1 MPVQVRQGLPP
12 TLLSLSPRDCYDPL
26 ILSLPAG
33 TVIDQKYEIENRLG
47 AGGMGEVYCARHITL
62 EHRVAIKVLRVDQ
75 LGEEEIQ
82 RFFTEARSLARLDN
96 DHVIRI
102 SDFGRL
108 PDTSPY
114 AVMELL
120 VGEDFEALNKQK
132 RARSIPEA
140 VDLFL
145 QACVGLAAAHRAG
158 IVHRDIKPANL
169 FVAQRSD
176 GSKIVKILDFGL
188 AKSTV
193 SSDSLTEQNAIFG
206 SPTYMSPEQLRASKF
221 VDPRTDIW
229 SLGVTLYEFVCGK
242 PPFDNHSAPSYLMGI
257 LHEDP
262 FPFEKFG
269 LHDPAFEAVL
279 RKALEKSLDDRYAS
293 VFEFAK
299 ALTPFGSERAQS
311 TLTLVEG
318 ASGALSSPKET
329 QNRVPEALSLPAT
342 PSKLRK
348 TTRNK
353 AALVGIGVGAVLG
366 IGVVGIVMGSSGR
379 GARESRSS
387 TPELDKVEAFSAT
400 PSASPNEIPAVH
412 PQAVQ
417 AEVRDAGVAIVA
429 TAAPKETR
437 PIKKWAPKPAASTP
451 SNGMSRIR

>member
-12 TLLSLSPRDCYDPL
+12 TLLSLSPWDCYDPV

-33 TVIDQKYEIENRLG
+33 TVIDQKYEIEKRLG

-120 VGEDFEALNKQK
+120 VGEDFEVLIKQK
-132 RARSIPEA
+132 RSRSIPEA

-242 PPFDNHSAPSYLMGI
+242 PPFDNHAAPAYLMGI

-262 FPFEKFG
+262 LPFEKFG
-269 LHDPAFEAVL
+269 VHDPAFEAVV
-279 RKALEKSLDDRYAS
+279 RKALEKSLENRYSS
-293 VFEFAK
+293 VFELAK
-299 ALTPFGSERAQS
+299 ALTPFGTDRAQS
-311 TLTLVEG
+311 TLSLVEG

-329 QNRVPEALSLPAT
+329 EPGLENVSPPAT
-342 PSKLRK
+342 PSKLRR

-387 TPELDKVEAFSAT
+387 TPELDKVEPFSAT
-400 PSASPNEIPAVH
+400 TSASATEIPAALS
-412 PQAVQ
+412 QAVQ

-437 PIKKWAPKPAASTP
+437 PSKKWAPKPAASTP